1 MRCCQRCLR
10 LLKLLKYLDLGAVV
24 HTDGRG
30 TCDRH
35 DDSCTKMTR
44 NSVSSLWR
52 SSVGDRHRER
62 VMVNA
67 STVLTVTLLEVLST

>member
-1 MRCCQRCLR
+1 M
-10 LLKLLKYLDLGAVV
+10 DGALV
-24 HTDGRG
+24 TD
-30 TCDRH
+30 TM
-35 DDSCTKMTR
+35 TLVLMTR

-52 SSVGDRHRER
+52 SGVGDRNRER